1 MKIIDIRLNIIESTG
16 EKEMKYYLTQGKRKI
31 AAMRRSAK
39 TPAEAVFQHKCMLET
54 KKELLDAIGGSRKMN
69 DDFPKGGIGVSCFLT
84 AFLAAIIFTMVNY
97 GIGIWNSLFALL
109 TFAAL
114 FQVLIITKRVFET
127 IKFIESGKP
136 QKDLKEFVKTQEN
149 MLLAEFKNTR
159 INPYSGELEILDGD
173 ENA

>member
-1 MKIIDIRLNIIESTG
+1 MKIIDIRLNIIESNG

-31 AAMRRSAK
+31 ASMRRGAK
-39 TPAEAVFQHKCMLET
+39 TPAEAVFQHKCMLEA
-54 KKELLDAIGGSRKMN
+54 KKELLNAIGGSRKMN
-69 DDFPKGGIGVSCFLT
+69 DDFPKAGIGVSCFLT

-97 GIGIWNSLFALL
+97 GIGIWNSLFVLL
-109 TFAAL
+109 TFATL

-136 QKDLKEFVKTQEN
+136 QRDLEEFVKTQEEL
-149 MLLAEFKNTR
+149 LLAEFKNTR

-173 ENA
+173 ENT